1 MREKVDQLHC
11 LRRTEGQW
19 QEKQEPTGLGWER
32 VMSSVVDKPQ
42 AHVETQAREENGKG
56 NSLSVGQD
64 GLVASILRVCDSKWQ
79 F

>member
-42 AHVETQAREENGKG
+42 AHVETQARGK
-56 NSLSVGQD
+56 
-64 GLVASILRVCDSKWQ
+64 R
-79 F
+79 